1 MSSKDDKKLSDDDI
15 RLRVAQGLQQ
25 KKKCS
30 LCLQYFYVDELPGAI
45 TYKSILELRSKWG
58 VDVRRGNK
66 LPSPSQ
72 LYRREELCTFCMQF
86 FDVDALPADA
96 HASLAGSG
104 GDAATSSGSAAG
116 GSGLGS
122 TSKRT
127 PGATAAP
134 PGSKPAGR

>member
-1 MSSKDDKKLSDDDI
+1 MTEEDL
-15 RLRVAQGLQQ
+15 RMRVAQGLQK

-45 TYKSILELRSKWG
+45 TYKSILELRAKWG

-86 FDVDALPADA
+86 FDVDAIPDADGHHGAASADA
-96 HASLAGSG
+96 AGSTQG
-104 GDAATSSGSAAG
+104 TATGSPTKRSAPAAAAASSS
-116 GSGLGS
+116 SHS
-122 TSKRT
+122 NT
-127 PGATAAP
+127 
-134 PGSKPAGR
+134 AGRR